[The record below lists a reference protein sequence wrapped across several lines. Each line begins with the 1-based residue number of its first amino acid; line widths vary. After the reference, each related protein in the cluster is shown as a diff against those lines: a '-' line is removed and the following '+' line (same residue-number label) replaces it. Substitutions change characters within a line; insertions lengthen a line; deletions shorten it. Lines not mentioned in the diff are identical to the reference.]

1 MVLLEKTKQNK
12 GLEMINVN
20 KETLEKW
27 LDILNYWLDDIQELG
42 ERFDSMHKMY
52 VEYDKMIDE
61 MYNLTKENKMKNALK
76 FETKKKIVLE
86 KGFCSWEKDVVE
98 SWYDIESEDDDMS
111 TPYLLQ
117 RVEDDTGIDQDDIL
131 EVMRKFS
138 EKYDEIFGDENNK
151 ENKKD

>member
-1 MVLLEKTKQNK
+1 
-12 GLEMINVN
+12 MINVN

-27 LDILNYWLDDIQELG
+27 LDVLNY
-42 ERFDSMHKMY
+42 FDSDVQDCAERNNDMRMY
-52 VEYDKMIDE
+52 KKYEQVQDE
-61 MYNLTKENKMKNALK
+61 MYKLLKELKMKNALK
-76 FETKKKIVLE
+76 FETKVKIVLE

-98 SWYDIESEDDDMS
+98 SWYDIESEDEDMS

-138 EKYDEIFGDENNK
+138 EKYDEIFGDDDNE